1 VSRDAIEELVHTY
14 ADAVVRR
21 DGERWA
27 SCWAEDS
34 RWLLGA
40 GREVVG
46 RDAIVALWHTAMG
59 GFAAVVQ
66 LVHNGTVTLDGDR
79 GEGRWYISERFRRA
93 DGEAGLLLASYDDT
107 YVVEG
112 GSWRFASRALEPQ
125 YQGPPDLS
133 AEFRNAVG

>member
-1 VSRDAIEELVHTY
+1 MSRDAIATLLHTY

-21 DGERWA
+21 DGDQWA
-27 SCWAEDS
+27 SCWAEDG
-34 RWLLGA
+34 RWVLGA

-59 GFAAVVQ
+59 GFSAVVQ
-66 LVHNGTVTLDGDR
+66 LVHNGSVTLSGDR

-93 DGEAGLLLASYDDT
+93 DGEVGMLLAYYDDT
-107 YVVEG
+107 YVVERG
-112 GSWRFASRALEPQ
+112 AWRFASRTLVPQ
-125 YQGPPDLS
+125 YSGPPDLS